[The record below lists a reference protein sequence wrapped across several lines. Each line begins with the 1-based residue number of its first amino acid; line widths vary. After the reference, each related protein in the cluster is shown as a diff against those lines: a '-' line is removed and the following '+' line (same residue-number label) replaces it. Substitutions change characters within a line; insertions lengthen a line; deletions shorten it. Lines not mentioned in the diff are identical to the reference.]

1 MTNFH
6 KEIVNTLKKILPTH
20 YEMLLH
26 RDIKTP
32 CISYMELAN
41 QATEQGDT
49 LGYSLIQYQ
58 VKVWS
63 TKVSDLQEYAI
74 KIDAA
79 LRPKGW
85 KRTSSN
91 ELHDRESTMMQKI
104 LVYEAQALEQFEE

>member
-26 RDIKTP
+26 RDLETP

-41 QATEQGDT
+41 QATEQGNT

-58 VKVWS
+58 VKVWG
-63 TKVSDLQEYAI
+63 TKIADLQNYAI
-74 KIDAA
+74 QIDAA
-79 LRPKGW
+79 MRKLGF
-85 KRTSSN
+85 KRVSAQ
-91 ELHDRESTMMQKI
+91 ELHDTESTMMQKI
-104 LVYEAQALEQFEE
+104 LVYEAQALEQF